1 MTDNKIDI
9 SAGSDPKIDRYS
21 SENFKKSLNLA
32 KKLSSSESRLPK
44 DAKYYFDLGLKKLNM
59 EDFNMTVK
67 YLDNPDWV
75 NDELIQEAIDYLD
88 RAISINPLY
97 VDAYIVLAV
106 VQCWMEDYTSAID
119 NYTQAIELDPNN
131 SWTYYWRAHLRE
143 DIRDTIVDLDESI
156 RVNPNNVDAYTA
168 RASAKYKLEN
178 YQGAIYDYTQ
188 LIAISPKISYYINR
202 ASAKRRIGDY
212 QGASEDRK
220 QEIIFKMNDCNQEI
234 ARYPNYGAYYK
245 RAYLKRDLGDYD
257 GYLDDIKQAR
267 ILEIDSCTRRIAFDL
282 NDFEVYQD
290 RADAKLALGDYDGYF
305 DDIKQARILK
315 IDSCTRRI
323 VLDLNDFKAYRDR
336 ADAKH
341 ELGDLQGAIDD
352 YNQAIIVFKS
362 TGYTQDSY
370 QIMLTSGIYDE
381 LLAIKKHIHDKQ
393 GVIDI
398 YTQIIALVDYSGC
411 SRYPYCDRAEAK
423 HNLGDY
429 LGAIEDCNQSIK
441 SESDIVRAYFFR
453 ASARNE
459 LGNYQ
464 EAIDDCDLAIYRYQ
478 HEPEYV
484 RGQYFERLLSLRS
497 QMTR

>member
-1 MTDNKIDI
+1 MTDHKIDI
-9 SAGSDPKIDRYS
+9 SPGSDPKIDRYS

-59 EDFNMTVK
+59 EDFNMTVE
-67 YLDNPDWV
+67 YLDDPIRVD
-75 NDELIQEAIDYLD
+75 DDLIQEAIDCFE
-88 RAISINPLY
+88 RAISINPLH
-97 VDAYIVLAV
+97 VDAYIVLAI
-106 VQCWMEDYTSAID
+106 VQSWMEDYMSAID
-119 NYTQAIELDPNN
+119 NYTRAIEIDPNN

-143 DIRDTIVDLDESI
+143 DSRDTIVDLDESI
-156 RVNPNNVDAYTA
+156 RVNPNNVYAYSA

-178 YQGAIYDYTQ
+178 YQGAIDDYTQ
-188 LIAISPKISYYINR
+188 LIAISPKIFYYIDR
-202 ASAKRRIGDY
+202 ASARRRLGDY

-220 QEIIFKMNDCNQEI
+220 QEIMCKINDCNQEI
-234 ARYPNYGAYYK
+234 ALYPDYCGIYYK
-245 RAYLKRDLGDYD
+245 RAYLKRDLGDYQ
-257 GYLDDIKQAR
+257 GYLDDGKQAR
-267 ILEIDSCTRRIAFDL
+267 ILR
-282 NDFEVYQD
+282 
-290 RADAKLALGDYDGYF
+290 
-305 DDIKQARILK
+305 

-323 VLDLNDFKAYRDR
+323 VLDLNDFEAYRERADAKLELGDYNGYFDDIKQARMLEIDNCTQRIALDLNDLEAYRGR

-341 ELGDLQGAIDD
+341 GLGDLQGAIDD

-362 TGYTQDSY
+362 TGYTQNSY

-429 LGAIEDCNQSIK
+429 LGAIEDCNQSIN
-441 SESDIVRAYFFR
+441 SEYDIARAYFFR
-453 ASARNE
+453 ASARNN

-464 EAIDDCDLAIYRYQ
+464 EAIDDCDLAIYRC
-478 HEPEYV
+478 E
-484 RGQYFERLLSLRS
+484 GKDKYFQQLLGLRT
-497 QMTR
+497 QLTR